1 MINQTEGTMA
11 RATTMARK
19 RKNGNSNNDV
29 QGRLGVLRADLDTLQ
44 QDMRALVSDVG
55 EVASEQVHGAVNA
68 ARESASEAVERVEEW
83 GNENLEPVREAVRMQ
98 PLAACM
104 LSMSAGAIIGALLLR

>member
-1 MINQTEGTMA
+1 MA
-11 RATTMARK
+11 TAAVSTRK
-19 RKNGNSNNDV
+19 RRNGHHNNDV
-29 QGRLGVLRADLDTLQ
+29 QARLSALRDDLDTLQ

-55 EVASEQVHGAVNA
+55 GVASEQVQGAVNGA
-68 ARESASEAVERVEEW
+68 MESASEAVERVEEW
-83 GNENLEPVREAVRMQ
+83 SNENLEPVREAVRTQ

>member
-1 MINQTEGTMA
+1 MA
-11 RATTMARK
+11 MAATRK
-19 RKNGNSNNDV
+19 RKNGSSNNEV
-29 QGRLGVLRADLDTLQ
+29 QARLSALRADLDALQ

-55 EVASEQVHGAVNA
+55 DVASEQVQGAVNGA
-68 ARESASEAVERVEEW
+68 MESASEAVERVEEW
-83 GNENLEPVREAVRMQ
+83 GNENLEPVREAVRTQ